1 MADLLS
7 QFRYQRIL
15 AQDSKSKMITL
26 LGLVDGQQAI
36 LSAEKT
42 AFDINALE
50 DIFSV
55 QSSYSD
61 VSNNIYVGIFEHF

>member
-26 LGLVDGQQAI
+26 LGLIDGHQAI